1 MILLYGQWFPNGL
14 EELPDRRW
22 SKHDFLHGPAW
33 FGRCCGRLLGGF
45 INLHSG
51 QPMNI
56 GNVTNI
62 SNCFT
67 AGTQGANVSGLVKK
81 IDNVDP
87 LVRYFGFLGAGAV
100 YTFENAGC
108 GLIYA
113 PGDARIV
120 QYAARILF

>member
-1 MILLYGQWFPNGL
+1 
-14 EELPDRRW
+14 
-22 SKHDFLHGPAW
+22 
-33 FGRCCGRLLGGF
+33 
-45 INLHSG
+45 
-51 QPMNI
+51 MNI
-56 GNVTNI
+56 GNVTDI

-67 AGTQGANVSGLVKK
+67 AGTQGANVSCLVKK